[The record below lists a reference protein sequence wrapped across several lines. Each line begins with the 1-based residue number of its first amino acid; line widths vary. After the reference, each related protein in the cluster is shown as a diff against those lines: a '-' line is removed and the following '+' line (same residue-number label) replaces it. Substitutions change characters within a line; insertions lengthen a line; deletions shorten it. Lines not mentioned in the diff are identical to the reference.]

1 MKFKD
6 LVKAM
11 GAIEDERMISNE
23 VIFNALK
30 EGIEKAFRKHVGCPD
45 AVVRI
50 DIDNKDEVRIY
61 QVKTVVEEV
70 DDDEI
75 EIALE
80 DAQEKNPNLKIG
92 DTVEEEVYI
101 TEFGRAEVTLV
112 KNIMLQKIK
121 EATKQ
126 VIYDEYID
134 KVNDMVTG
142 TVETVEEKF
151 VLVNL
156 GKTLAL
162 MSKNDQIPNERYTD
176 GQRLKVI
183 ISEVK
188 KESKSA
194 QIHVSR
200 SSPMLVKRLFELSVP
215 EIYDG
220 TVEIKAIAREAN
232 ERTKMAVY
240 SKNPNVDAIGACI
253 GPRGNRVVNVIEEIT
268 QKNNSSAHEN
278 IDIVEWNPDF
288 IEYVKNVMKP
298 ANIIAVVPEEDN
310 NNLLIVV
317 DDKDLS
323 VAIGKKGINARL
335 ASKLLDR
342 KIEIKSLSAV
352 ESEGI
357 DYQGKMAEFQAK
369 ELEKRYAEEL
379 RKAKEDEEKQQA
391 EREKLKEEL
400 LKQQAA
406 AEEIYEPEFDKDDS
420 GRTYDSY
427 DEIDFVE
434 NNSHNTDEN
443 EAVTLENKETAQQN
457 QVSTE
462 SEPEKEKV
470 DEETVTETKETV
482 KRRKPKLTV
491 KASDY
496 VSKYEELADAKKTEK
511 VQVAKKRRSNNKED
525 QEEKEI
531 KEKIEALKKQ
541 DYEIK
546 PEYTEEELAEFENPE
561 EEHWYDDDNVDYDE
575 YDEFYDK

>member
-6 LVKAM
+6 LVNAM

-23 VIFNALK
+23 VVFKALK

-45 AVVRI
+45 ATVRI
-50 DIDNKDEVRIY
+50 DIDSKDQVRIY
-61 QVKTVVEEV
+61 QIKTVVEEV

-75 EIALE
+75 EIALDE
-80 DAQEKNPNLKIG
+80 AKENDPSVKLG
-92 DTVEEEVYI
+92 DTVEQEVFI
-101 TEFGRAEVTLV
+101 DEFGRSEVTLV
-112 KNIMLQKIK
+112 KNVMLQKIK

-134 KVNDMVTG
+134 KVGDMVTG
-142 TVETVEEKF
+142 TVETVEDKF

-162 MSKNDQIPNERYTD
+162 MPKSEQIPGEKYAD
-176 GQRLKVI
+176 GQRIKVVI
-183 ISEVK
+183 NEVK
-188 KESKSA
+188 KESKGA
-194 QIHVSR
+194 QVHVSR
-200 SSPMLVKRLFELSVP
+200 ATAILVKRLFEISVP

-268 QKNNSSAHEN
+268 QKNNSSLHEN

-298 ANIIAVVPEEDN
+298 ANIVAVVPQQENN

-317 DDKDLS
+317 EDKDLS

-335 ASKLLDR
+335 ASKLLDK
-342 KIEIKSLSAV
+342 KIEIKSLSNV
-352 ESEGI
+352 ESDGI
-357 DYQGKMAEFQAK
+357 DYQAMMLEFQAK
-369 ELEKRYAEEL
+369 EAEKRLEAQQK
-379 RKAKEDEEKQQA
+379 KAKEDD
-391 EREKLKEEL
+391 EKLQQEILKKKEEL
-400 LKQQAA
+400 LKSQDPIN
-406 AEEIYEPEFDKDDS
+406 EEYEPEFNKDDQ
-420 GRTYDSY
+420 GRVYDAY
-427 DEIDFVE
+427 DEVDFVE
-434 NNSHNTDEN
+434 KNANSEGD
-443 EAVTLENKETAQQN
+443 AVTLEAKEQEKVQPEQKEEEETKVN
-457 QVSTE
+457 ET
-462 SEPEKEKV
+462 SEP
-470 DEETVTETKETV
+470 T
-482 KRRKPKLTV
+482 KRRKAKLTV
-491 KASDY
+491 KATDY
-496 VSKYEELADAKKTEK
+496 VSKYEELADAKKNEASQP
-511 VQVAKKRRSNNKED
+511 VKKRRSNVKED

-531 KEKIEALKKQ
+531 KEKIKALKKQ

-546 PEYTEEELAEFENPE
+546 PEYTEEELAEFENPQ
-561 EEHWYDDDNVDYDE
+561 EEHWYDDDVDYDE

>member
-11 GAIEDERMISNE
+11 GAIEDERMVSNE

-45 AVVRI
+45 ATVRI
-50 DIDNKDEVRIY
+50 DIDSKDEVRIF
-61 QVKTVVEEV
+61 QIKTVVEDV

-75 EIALE
+75 EIALDE
-80 DAQEKNPNLKIG
+80 AKEKDPSVKLG
-92 DTVEEEVYI
+92 DTIEQEVYI
-101 TEFGRAEVTLV
+101 TEFGRSEVTLV
-112 KNIMLQKIK
+112 KNVMLQKIK
-121 EATKQ
+121 EAIKQ

-156 GKTLAL
+156 GKTLAIML
-162 MSKNDQIPNERYTD
+162 KSDQIPGEKYTD
-176 GQRLKVI
+176 GQRIKVV

-188 KESKSA
+188 KESKSS

-200 SSPMLVKRLFELSVP
+200 STPVLVKRLFEVSVP

-253 GPRGNRVVNVIEEIT
+253 GPRGNRVVNVIEEIA
-268 QKNNSSAHEN
+268 QKNNSSLHEN

-298 ANIIAVVPEEDN
+298 ATIVAVVPQEN
-310 NNLLIVV
+310 SNNLLIIVE
-317 DDKDLS
+317 DKDLS

-335 ASKLLDR
+335 ASKLLDK
-342 KIEIKSLSAV
+342 KIEIKSLSSV
-352 ESEGI
+352 ENDGV
-357 DYQGKMAEFQAK
+357 DYQAMMLDFQAK
-369 ELEKRYAEEL
+369 EAEKRLAAEQIQ
-379 RKAKEDEEKQQA
+379 AKEDD
-391 EREKLKEEL
+391 EKLQQVILKKKEDL
-400 LKQQAA
+400 LKSQDPVD
-406 AEEIYEPEFDKDDS
+406 EEYEPEFNKDDQ
-420 GRTYDSY
+420 GRVYDAY
-427 DEIDFVE
+427 DEVDFVE
-434 NNSHNTDEN
+434 KAAASEG
-443 EAVTLENKETAQQN
+443 EAVTLNAKEL
-457 QVSTE
+457 
-462 SEPEKEKV
+462 
-470 DEETVTETKETV
+470 ETV
-482 KRRKPKLTV
+482 KTEQEDTVEEKTSETSESAEPTKRRKAKLTV
-491 KASDY
+491 KATDY
-496 VSKYEELADAKKTEK
+496 VSKYEELADAKKAETT
-511 VQVAKKRRSNNKED
+511 QPIRKRRSNVKED
-525 QEEKEI
+525 LEEKEI
-531 KEKIEALKKQ
+531 KEKIKALKNK

-561 EEHWYDDDNVDYDE
+561 EEHWYDEDVDYDQ

>member
-6 LVKAM
+6 LVNAM

-23 VIFNALK
+23 VVFKALK

-45 AVVRI
+45 ATVRI
-50 DIDNKDEVRIY
+50 DIDSKDQVRIY
-61 QVKTVVEEV
+61 QIKTVVEEV

-75 EIALE
+75 EIALDE
-80 DAQEKNPNLKIG
+80 AKENDPSVKLG
-92 DTVEEEVYI
+92 DTVEQEVFI
-101 TEFGRAEVTLV
+101 DEFGRSEVTLV
-112 KNIMLQKIK
+112 KNVMLQKIK

-134 KVNDMVTG
+134 KVGDMVTG
-142 TVETVEEKF
+142 TVETVEDKF

-162 MSKNDQIPNERYTD
+162 MPKSEQIPGEKYAD
-176 GQRLKVI
+176 GQRIKVVI
-183 ISEVK
+183 NEVK
-188 KESKSA
+188 KESKGA
-194 QIHVSR
+194 QVHVSR
-200 SSPMLVKRLFELSVP
+200 ATAILVKRLFEISVP

-268 QKNNSSAHEN
+268 QKNNSSLHEN

-298 ANIIAVVPEEDN
+298 ANIVAVVPQQENN

-317 DDKDLS
+317 EDKDLS

-335 ASKLLDR
+335 ASKLLDK
-342 KIEIKSLSAV
+342 KIEIKSLSNV
-352 ESEGI
+352 ESDGI
-357 DYQGKMAEFQAK
+357 DYQAMMLEFQAK
-369 ELEKRYAEEL
+369 EAEKRLEAQQK
-379 RKAKEDEEKQQA
+379 KAKEDD
-391 EREKLKEEL
+391 EKLQQEILKKKEEL
-400 LKQQAA
+400 LKSQDPIN
-406 AEEIYEPEFDKDDS
+406 EEYEPEFNKDDQ
-420 GRTYDSY
+420 GRVYDAY
-427 DEIDFVE
+427 DEVDFVE
-434 NNSHNTDEN
+434 KNANSEGD
-443 EAVTLENKETAQQN
+443 AVTLEAKEQEKVQPEQKEEEETKVN
-457 QVSTE
+457 ET
-462 SEPEKEKV
+462 SEP
-470 DEETVTETKETV
+470 T
-482 KRRKPKLTV
+482 KRRKAKLTV
-491 KASDY
+491 KATDY
-496 VSKYEELADAKKTEK
+496 VSKYEELADAKKNEATQP
-511 VQVAKKRRSNNKED
+511 VKKRRSNVKED

-531 KEKIEALKKQ
+531 KEKIKALKKQ

-546 PEYTEEELAEFENPE
+546 PEYTEEELAEFENPQ
-561 EEHWYDDDNVDYDE
+561 EEHWYDDDVDYDE

>member
-6 LVKAM
+6 LVNAM

-23 VIFNALK
+23 VVFKALK

-45 AVVRI
+45 ATVRI
-50 DIDNKDEVRIY
+50 DIDSKDQVRIY
-61 QVKTVVEEV
+61 QIKTVVEEV

-75 EIALE
+75 EIALDE
-80 DAQEKNPNLKIG
+80 AKENDPNVKLG
-92 DTVEEEVYI
+92 DTVEQEVFI
-101 TEFGRAEVTLV
+101 DEFGRSEVTLV
-112 KNIMLQKIK
+112 KNVMLQKIK

-134 KVNDMVTG
+134 KVGDMVTG
-142 TVETVEEKF
+142 TVETVEDKF

-162 MSKNDQIPNERYTD
+162 MPKSEQIPGEKYAD
-176 GQRLKVI
+176 GQRIKVVI
-183 ISEVK
+183 NEVK
-188 KESKSA
+188 KESKGA
-194 QIHVSR
+194 QVHVSR
-200 SSPMLVKRLFELSVP
+200 ATAILVKRLFEISVP

-268 QKNNSSAHEN
+268 QKNNSSLHEN

-298 ANIIAVVPEEDN
+298 ANIVAVVPQQENN

-317 DDKDLS
+317 EDKDLS

-335 ASKLLDR
+335 ASKLLDK
-342 KIEIKSLSAV
+342 KIEIKSLSNV
-352 ESEGI
+352 ESDGI
-357 DYQGKMAEFQAK
+357 DYQAMMLEFQAK
-369 ELEKRYAEEL
+369 EAEKRLEAQQK
-379 RKAKEDEEKQQA
+379 KAKEDD
-391 EREKLKEEL
+391 EKLQQEILKKKEEL
-400 LKQQAA
+400 LKSQDPIN
-406 AEEIYEPEFDKDDS
+406 EEYEPEFNKDDQ
-420 GRTYDSY
+420 GRVYDAY
-427 DEIDFVE
+427 DEVDFVE
-434 NNSHNTDEN
+434 KNANSEGD
-443 EAVTLENKETAQQN
+443 AVTLEAKEQEKVQPEQKEEEETKVN
-457 QVSTE
+457 ET
-462 SEPEKEKV
+462 SEP
-470 DEETVTETKETV
+470 T
-482 KRRKPKLTV
+482 KRRKAKLTV
-491 KASDY
+491 KATDY
-496 VSKYEELADAKKTEK
+496 VSKYEELADAKKNEATQP
-511 VQVAKKRRSNNKED
+511 VKKRRSNVKED

-531 KEKIEALKKQ
+531 KEKIKALKKQ

-546 PEYTEEELAEFENPE
+546 PEYTEEELAEFENPQ
-561 EEHWYDDDNVDYDE
+561 EEHWYDDDVDYDE

>member
-45 AVVRI
+45 ASVRI
-50 DIDNKDEVRIY
+50 DIDSKDEVRIF
-61 QVKTVVEEV
+61 QIKTVVEDV

-75 EIALE
+75 EIALDE
-80 DAQEKNPNLKIG
+80 AKEKDPNVKLG
-92 DTVEEEVYI
+92 DTIEQEVYI
-101 TEFGRAEVTLV
+101 TEFGRSEVTLV
-112 KNIMLQKIK
+112 KNVMLQKIK

-156 GKTLAL
+156 GKTLAI
-162 MSKNDQIPNERYTD
+162 MPKSEQIPGEKYTD
-176 GQRLKVI
+176 GQRIKVV

-188 KESKSA
+188 KESKSS
-194 QIHVSR
+194 QVHVSR
-200 SSPMLVKRLFELSVP
+200 ATPVLVKRLFEVSVP

-253 GPRGNRVVNVIEEIT
+253 GPRGNRVVNVIEEIA
-268 QKNNSSAHEN
+268 QKNNSSLHEN

-298 ANIIAVVPEEDN
+298 ATIVAVVPQEN
-310 NNLLIVV
+310 SNNLLIIVE
-317 DDKDLS
+317 DKDLS

-335 ASKLLDR
+335 ASKLLDK
-342 KIEIKSLSAV
+342 KIEIKSLSSV
-352 ESEGI
+352 ENDGV
-357 DYQGKMAEFQAK
+357 DYQAMMLDFQAK
-369 ELEKRYAEEL
+369 EAEKRLAAEE
-379 RKAKEDEEKQQA
+379 KQAKEDD
-391 EREKLKEEL
+391 EKLQQVILKKKEDL
-400 LKQQAA
+400 LKSQEPVD
-406 AEEIYEPEFDKDDS
+406 EEYEPEFNKDDQ
-420 GRTYDSY
+420 GRVYDAY
-427 DEIDFVE
+427 DEEDFVE
-434 NNSHNTDEN
+434 KAATSEG
-443 EAVTLENKETAQQN
+443 EAVTLNAKEQET
-457 QVSTE
+457 VK
-462 SEPEKEKV
+462 PEQ
-470 DEETVTETKETV
+470 EETVDEKTTETTETAEPT
-482 KRRKPKLTV
+482 KRRKAKLTV
-491 KASDY
+491 KATDY
-496 VSKYEELADAKKTEK
+496 VSKYEELADAKKAETT
-511 VQVAKKRRSNNKED
+511 QPTRKRRSNVKED
-525 QEEKEI
+525 LEEKEI
-531 KEKIEALKKQ
+531 KEKIKALKNK

-561 EEHWYDDDNVDYDE
+561 EEHWYDEDVDYDQ